1 MDIEGHNVRKLL
13 FDVRSMKNF
22 DDNTLYVE
30 RGDKIRYHIVF
41 PAPRKKDQK
50 EYDETF
56 DLTRYY
62 RFDKNTLEM
71 ENVLTVGIPHP
82 SKYQLKGCIIGKKK
96 DLESIFTE
104 IPIEDE
110 FEEQGERAGAALNAQ
125 VAEQQ
130 AEQSKPDIA
139 ANSNGCNGCNGCAPK
154 SSSGCLGYLL
164 NK

>member
-1 MDIEGHNVRKLL
+1 M
-13 FDVRSMKNF
+13 
-22 DDNTLYVE
+22 
-30 RGDKIRYHIVF
+30 
-41 PAPRKKDQK
+41 
-50 EYDETF
+50 
-56 DLTRYY
+56 
-62 RFDKNTLEM
+62 
-71 ENVLTVGIPHP
+71 PHP